1 MLKITKN
8 PTYLHI
14 FAKKKLF
21 HYNYLH
27 MTISEIY
34 PKQFL
39 QRSHKE
45 ALLKQKAKV
54 IWFLGLSG
62 AGKSELAFLL
72 EKALYDKGFL
82 TQVLD
87 GDNLRSG
94 LNNNLGFSEAD
105 RKENIRRAAEVA
117 KILMNCGVI
126 VIASFISPTNEIQKL
141 VRDIVGED
149 FVEIFLDCPLEICE
163 QRDVKG
169 LYAKARAGIIKNF
182 TGIDSPFEKPICPDL
197 VLQTHLQSKEEC
209 LKQVLELVLPK
220 IAYP

>member
-1 MLKITKN
+1 MTTTEIF
-8 PTYLHI
+8 PT
-14 FAKKKLF
+14 
-21 HYNYLH
+21 
-27 MTISEIY
+27 E
-34 PKQFL
+34 FL

-45 ALLKQKAKV
+45 ALLEQKAKV

-62 AGKSELAFLL
+62 AGKSELALLL
-72 EKALYDKGFL
+72 EKKLYEKGFL

-117 KILMNCGVI
+117 KILMNCGII

-149 FVEIFLDCPLEICE
+149 FIEIFLDCPLEVCE

-169 LYAKARAGIIKNF
+169 LYAKARAGLIKNF
-182 TGIDSPFEKPICPDL
+182 TGIDSPFEKPLNPDL
-197 VLQTHLQSKEEC
+197 VLYTHLQSKEEC
-209 LKQVLELVLPK
+209 LEQILDLILPK
-220 IAYP
+220 ITQV